1 MKIFV
6 MYFHR
11 ILNLPLDQD
20 YSIFLFGP
28 RGTGKTSYLSKT
40 LPHCLY
46 LDLLD
51 DSLYARLRA
60 KPSRL
65 EKLIPP
71 HYADWIIIDEVQKI
85 PQLLNEVHR
94 LIESKKYRFILTG
107 SSARSLRKKGINLLA
122 GRALRYFMHPL
133 IAQEMGENFEV
144 KQALHSGLLPAAITR
159 SHPDKYLETYAQMY
173 IKEEVAQEG
182 LSRNLDAFIQFLE
195 IASFSQGQLLNYSE
209 ISRELGIERRIVS
222 SYFTILE
229 DLLLGVCIR
238 PFTKRAKRKMVAHKK
253 FFYFDV
259 GVFKAIRPM
268 GPFDT
273 VKEVDS
279 AGLETLFFQSVRA
292 VNDYYNL
299 GYAIFFWRTVSG
311 DEVDFVLYGKNGLHA
326 FEIKRGDT
334 IDKKSLSGLKKFQID
349 YPEAH
354 VHFLYSGDYHEYHD
368 SITVYPF
375 AEALKKLPEILA
387 SPAEKSKQ

>member
-1 MKIFV
+1 

-11 ILNLPLDQD
+11 ILSLPLNER

-28 RGTGKTSYLSKT
+28 RGTGKTSFLKT
-40 LPHCLY
+40 SLPNALY

-51 DSLYARLRA
+51 DSIYSRLRA

-65 EKLIPP
+65 EALIPSN
-71 HYADWIIIDEVQKI
+71 YDDWIIIDEVQKI

-94 LIESKKYRFILTG
+94 LIEHKKFRFILTG
-107 SSARSLRKKGINLLA
+107 SSARSLRKKGVNLLA

-133 IAQEMGENFEV
+133 IIQEMGESFDLSD
-144 KQALHSGLLPAAITR
+144 ALRIGLLPSAVAR
-159 SHPDKYLETYAQMY
+159 PHPEKYLESYAQMY

-182 LSRNLDAFIQFLE
+182 ISRHLDSFIEFLE
-195 IASFSQGQLLNYSE
+195 VASFSQAQLVNYSE
-209 ISRELGIERRIVS
+209 ISRELGIDRRIVS

-229 DLLLGVCIR
+229 DLLLAECIT

-259 GVFKAIRPM
+259 GVFKATRPM
-268 GPFDT
+268 GPLDSA
-273 VKEVDS
+273 KESDG

-299 GYAIFFWRTVSG
+299 GYSLHFWRTSSG

-326 FEIKRGDT
+326 FEIKRGDH
-334 IDKKSLSGLKKFQID
+334 IEKRALAGLKKFKDD
-349 YPEAH
+349 YPEAQ
-354 VHFLYSGDYHEYHD
+354 VHMLYGGSHYEYHD
-368 SITVYPF
+368 SITVHPF
-375 AEALKKLPEILA
+375 VEALKKLPQILRA
-387 SPAEKSKQ
+387 TET